1 MSSARQLLI
10 PVARRGAGA
19 LRNAPFRAARRFA
32 SSAPAEVEHL
42 YSGGLLTGFRKAYCG
57 PLPPSYQVDPAL
69 TKLPPTRVTS
79 LPNGMRVAT
88 EKTAGESVCVG
99 VFIKSGSRYETD
111 ESNGSAHFLEHMFFK
126 GSKNKSQG
134 QLELDI
140 ENMGCR
146 LNAYTSREQTVYYA
160 NVLKE
165 DTGKAVNILAE
176 MLLNS
181 TFDPAAIEREKGTIL
196 QEMEVVEKVEEEVVF
211 DNLHYTA
218 YQTSPLGR
226 TILGP
231 EENIRNMTR
240 DHIVNYIQ
248 ANYIAPR
255 MVVVA
260 AGNVDHDAFTNE
272 VSKAFA
278 ATPETPSG
286 PSVIAEQPPAYF
298 TGSDIRVRDDDMHL
312 AHVATAFEALDYNHP
327 DSFATMVMQVMLGSF
342 DSSMPSAVHS
352 TSKMTSIL
360 AGYNERG
367 YPLVQSAMAFNTQYS
382 DTGLIGVYYVTE
394 LDKVMEAQWAIMREF
409 QNLCHNASD
418 AEVEI
423 AKTQLKATLVNQL
436 DSGLSQVCE
445 DIGRQMLNYGRRMA
459 LAETFAR
466 IDAVDAP
473 TIRRVAMAMCNDK
486 CIAVSAKGNV
496 SSLPDYNWI
505 RRHTWSLRY

>member
-1 MSSARQLLI
+1 MSARQLFS
-10 PVARRGAGA
+10 PVVRRGAA
-19 LRNAPFRAARRFA
+19 AVRNASATRRFA
-32 SSAPAEVEHL
+32 SNVSASSDIEHL
-42 YSGGLLTGFRKAYCG
+42 YAGGPFTGLRKAYCG
-57 PLPPSYQVDPAL
+57 PLPPSYTVDDAL
-69 TKLPPTRVTS
+69 TRLPPTKVTS

-88 EKTAGESVCVG
+88 ETTPGESVCVG

-134 QLELDI
+134 QLELEI

-165 DTGKAVNILAE
+165 DTNKAVDVLAE

-181 TFDPAAIEREKGTIL
+181 TFDPSAIEREKTTIL
-196 QEMEVVEKVEEEVVF
+196 QEMEVVERVDEEVVF

-231 EENIRNMTR
+231 EENIKNMTR

-248 ANYIAPR
+248 ANYVAPR

-260 AGNVDHDAFTNE
+260 AGNVDHDAF
-272 VSKAFA
+272 VAQVAKAFA
-278 ATPETPSG
+278 ATPEQPSG
-286 PSVIAEQPPAYF
+286 PAVITEQAPAYF
-298 TGSDIRVRDDDMHL
+298 TGSDIRVRDDDVPL
-312 AHVATAFEALDYNHP
+312 VYVATAWEALEYDHP
-327 DSFATMVMQVMLGSF
+327 DSFATSVMQAMLGSF
-342 DSSMPSAVHS
+342 DSSMPSAIHS
-352 TSKMTSIL
+352 SSQMTSVL
-360 AGYNERG
+360 AGFNERN
-367 YPLVQSAMAFNTQYS
+367 YPLVQNAMAFNTQYS
-382 DTGLIGVYYVTE
+382 DTGLLGVYYVTE
-394 LDKVMEAQWAIMREF
+394 RDNAMEAQWAMMKEF
-409 QNLCHNASD
+409 QNLCHNAD
-418 AEVEI
+418 DNLVEI
-423 AKTQLKATLVNQL
+423 AKTQLKATMVNQL

-445 DIGRQMLNYGRRMA
+445 DIGRQMLNYGRRMS

-473 TIRRVAMAMCNDK
+473 TIRRVATEICNDK
-486 CIAVSAKGNV
+486 CIAVSAKGGT
-496 SSLPDYNWI
+496 STLPDYNWL